1 MEVLSLF
8 SPKEFDSE
16 YVVKMNH
23 LGRLYNILLALRT
36 GSVKE
41 YMYWGLFSLNSV
53 LSISLF
59 SYVFFDGGIKMSRHT
74 VLNLFLLQSGC

>member
-23 LGRLYNILLALRT
+23 LGRLYNIFLALRT

-41 YMYWGLFSLNSV
+41 YMY
-53 LSISLF
+53 
-59 SYVFFDGGIKMSRHT
+59 
-74 VLNLFLLQSGC
+74 

>member
-1 MEVLSLF
+1 MEVLSFF

-23 LGRLYNILLALRT
+23 LGRLYNFFLSLRT

-41 YMYWGLFSLNSV
+41 YMHWGLFSLNSV

-59 SYVFFDGGIKMSRHT
+59 SYVFFDGGIRMSRHT

>member
-23 LGRLYNILLALRT
+23 LGRLYNIFLALRK

-59 SYVFFDGGIKMSRHT
+59 SYVFFDGGIRMSRHT